1 MWSALC
7 CGIVFSLAIGY
18 LMSTARRRGSRPT
31 DPKGPNPMIH
41 RIAPLLAIAGLLA
54 VLAGHVGPTW
64 P

>member
-1 MWSALC
+1 
-7 CGIVFSLAIGY
+7 
-18 LMSTARRRGSRPT
+18 MSTARRRGSRPN